1 MTTQR
6 PDIRQHILDTAKPII
21 LGKGFSGVGLTEI
34 LTTAEVPKG
43 SFYHYF
49 KSKEA
54 FGEALLAEYFSAYLL
69 QIDALL
75 LQPKSQPNLSA
86 EKRLMSYWSH
96 WLMSQS
102 DSTLPC
108 QCLAVKLGAEVTDL
122 SEPMRLALQQGTD
135 QVIQKLANCIAEGII
150 DGSFPSTIDA
160 AHCAQIL
167 YAMWLGASLLTKM
180 RKNTSALE
188 AAMVAT
194 RSILQLAPS

>member
-1 MTTQR
+1 MNPTR

-21 LGKGFSGVGLTEI
+21 LGKGFSGVGLSEI

-54 FGEALLAEYFSAYLL
+54 FGEALLEDYFNAYLL
-69 QIDALL
+69 QIDSLL
-75 LQPKSQPNLSA
+75 TQSNLSA
-86 EKRLMSYWSH
+86 EQRLMSYWMN
-96 WLMSQS
+96 WLTSQS
-102 DSTLPC
+102 DATLPC
-108 QCLAVKLGAEVTDL
+108 QCLAVKLGAEVADL

-135 QVIQKLANCIAEGII
+135 QVVQKLANCIKEGMI
-150 DGSFPSTIDA
+150 DGSFPATIDA

-188 AAMVAT
+188 AVLLAT
-194 RSILQLAPS
+194 QHILKLKPA